1 VAPTR
6 QLFRSFTFRL
16 ALIYITLFGA
26 SVLILLG
33 FIYWSTARYMVH
45 QTDATIEAEIAG
57 LAERYRIGGLA
68 GLTGLI
74 TQRLSRKPG
83 GLSVYLL
90 ANNDYRPLIGNL
102 DRWPR
107 TPAGPDGWLS
117 FRLEQ
122 PGRDDGDVHRA
133 RARRFMLQGG
143 FHLLVGRD
151 MYELDKL
158 QRLLVQ
164 ALAWGLVITLALGL
178 AGGSMMSRSIV
189 RRIETINKTCHEII
203 SGDLSRRI
211 PTQNTG
217 DDFDQLIDNLNNM
230 LDQIASLLESVN
242 RVSDNIAH
250 DLRTP
255 LTRLRNRLEMTKLQ
269 LTETGQSTQSLDH
282 AVLEADELLAT
293 FNALLRIARIESKQ
307 RREGFTSID
316 LGLLVRDVGELYEP
330 LAEEKQQ
337 SLEIQIHPVSRVQ
350 GDRNLLFQAIAN
362 LLDNAIKYT
371 PTYGTVRIFVVED
384 DPVIRVVIADSG
396 PGIPEEAREKVFQ
409 RFFRLDTSRAT
420 PGSGLGLSLVA
431 AVAKLHG
438 VAISLDDNK
447 PGLRITL
454 EFPNRERLNAIY
466 TNSIKVCILN
476 GIHDKVKAGE
486 RGDASSSQFP

>member
-1 VAPTR
+1 MPLTR

-16 ALIYITLFGA
+16 ALIYITLFGV

-45 QTDATIEAEIAG
+45 QTDATIETEIAG

-90 ANNDYRPLIGNL
+90 TDNDYRPLIGNL

-107 TPAGPDGWLS
+107 TPTGPDGWLN

-122 PGRDDGDVHRA
+122 SGRGDDIHRA
-133 RARRFMLQGG
+133 RARRFTLRGG

-164 ALAWGLVITLALGL
+164 ALTWGLVITLALGL

-189 RRIETINKTCHEII
+189 RRIEIINKTCQKII

-211 PTQNTG
+211 PTQDTG
-217 DDFDQLIDNLNNM
+217 DDFDQLIDNLNHM
-230 LDQIASLLESVN
+230 LDQIASLLESVH

-269 LTETGQSTQSLDH
+269 LAETGQSPQSLDH

-307 RREGFTSID
+307 RCEGFTCVD
-316 LGLLVRDVGELYEP
+316 LSLLVSDVVELYEP
-330 LAEEKQQ
+330 LAEEKQL
-337 SLEIQIHPVSRVQ
+337 SLAIQLHPVSSLQ

-371 PTYGTVRIFVVED
+371 PAQGTIRISVVED
-384 DPVIRVVIADSG
+384 GPMIRIIIADSG
-396 PGIPEEAREKVFQ
+396 PGIPTAAREKVFQ

-438 VAISLDDNK
+438 MTISLQDNS
-447 PGLRITL
+447 PGLLITL
-454 EFPNRERLNAIY
+454 EFP
-466 TNSIKVCILN
+466 KK
-476 GIHDKVKAGE
+476 D
-486 RGDASSSQFP
+486 

>member
-1 VAPTR
+1 VPATR
-6 QLFRSFTFRL
+6 RLFRSFTFRL
-16 ALIYITLFGA
+16 ALIYITLFGV

-68 GLTGLI
+68 GLTSLI

-90 ANNDYRPLIGNL
+90 TDNDYRPLIGNL
-102 DRWPR
+102 DRWPKI
-107 TPAGPDGWLS
+107 PVGPDGWLE

-122 PGRDDGDVHRA
+122 LGRDDDVHLA
-133 RARRFMLQGG
+133 RARRFTLQGG

-151 MYELDKL
+151 VYELDKL

-164 ALAWGLVITLALGL
+164 ALTWGLVITLALGL

-217 DDFDQLIDNLNNM
+217 DDFDQLIHNLNTM
-230 LDQIASLLESVN
+230 LDQIASLLESVH

-255 LTRLRNRLEMTKLQ
+255 LTRLRNRLEITKLQ
-269 LTETGQSTQSLDH
+269 LSETGQSTQSLDH

-293 FNALLRIARIESKQ
+293 FNALLRIARIESKR
-307 RREGFTSID
+307 RREGFTD
-316 LGLLVRDVGELYEP
+316 VNLDLLVQDVVELYEP

-337 SLEIQIHPVSRVQ
+337 NLALQVSPVSALQ

-371 PTYGTVRIFVVED
+371 PSKGTIRIRVLED
-384 DPVIRVVIADSG
+384 DQCVCIVIEDSG
-396 PGIPEEAREKVFQ
+396 PGIPAAAREKVFQ
-409 RFFRLDTSRAT
+409 RFFRLDASRAT

-431 AVAKLHG
+431 AVAKLHSM
-438 VAISLDDNK
+438 AISLQDNN
-447 PGLRITL
+447 PGLRIKL
-454 EFPNRERLNAIY
+454 EFSKKTSL
-466 TNSIKVCILN
+466 K
-476 GIHDKVKAGE
+476 
-486 RGDASSSQFP
+486 